1 MTIKDAADYISTGVS
16 SHQIASLYAFKP
28 DRGGYINCPFHPE
41 KTASLKLHKSGWYC
55 YGCGRGGDAITF
67 VMLMEDCS
75 YIDAVKAIDQ
85 QLSLG
90 LIYHHK
96 FNLMGAVNKS
106 KKHSEM
112 DAIITRASKAITT
125 GIECAERQLLRW
137 WDVYRDACSTAPK
150 ERTGAQWDA
159 IRDGREWC
167 MYYEDIMRELQDIL
181 EEVKTW
187 RISP

>member
-28 DRGGYINCPFHPE
+28 DRGGYISCPFHTE

-106 KKHSEM
+106 KK
-112 DAIITRASKAITT
+112 
-125 GIECAERQLLRW
+125 
-137 WDVYRDACSTAPK
+137 
-150 ERTGAQWDA
+150 
-159 IRDGREWC
+159 
-167 MYYEDIMRELQDIL
+167 IL
-181 EEVKTW
+181 F
-187 RISP
+187 